1 MGLIKHPPL
10 TVFEGHAR
18 GVLNY
23 PSGLVKRTHSMNS
36 NHCCQYFNQILQSC
50 ASHRIHKQHGR
61 LQGVQE
67 GHLPLKSHLRLP
79 LPKLSHSFPLPEP
92 QCNTGF
98 QPPKENPAD
107 NHDKQ
112 SVVATFWSA
121 HSSYRK
127 VLFLLTSVGGVSDLF
142 CQTTDCCFCLI
153 VYLNQD
159 QCFNHAC
166 FLSRGVTTCQKA
178 NTARTGIN
186 WREQAVFHDMH
197 SKSWCTLTYLLCP
210 RHPFLCSSQ
219 HAC

>member
-1 MGLIKHPPL
+1 MG
-10 TVFEGHAR
+10 VSAGGAR
-18 GVLNY
+18 GAL
-23 PSGLVKRTHSMNS
+23 
-36 NHCCQYFNQILQSC
+36 
-50 ASHRIHKQHGR
+50 ASEVSPAFALTQAFPQLSPARATMQHRISTSKR
-61 LQGVQE
+61 
-67 GHLPLKSHLRLP
+67 KSCR
-79 LPKLSHSFPLPEP
+79 
-92 QCNTGF
+92 
-98 QPPKENPAD
+98 QPWRAERK
-107 NHDKQ
+107 
-112 SVVATFWSA
+112 VATFWSA

>member
-36 NHCCQYFNQILQSC
+36 KHCCQHFNQILQSC

-67 GHLPLKSHLRLP
+67 RHLPLKSHLRLP
-79 LPKLSHSFPLPEP
+79 SPKLYHSFPLPEP

-107 NHDKQ
+107 NHDEQ
-112 SVVATFWSA
+112 SV
-121 HSSYRK
+121 K
-127 VLFLLTSVGGVSDLF
+127 LP
-142 CQTTDCCFCLI
+142 
-153 VYLNQD
+153 
-159 QCFNHAC
+159 
-166 FLSRGVTTCQKA
+166 LSE
-178 NTARTGIN
+178 ARTLHTERSYSYSLQWVVCQIYFVK
-186 WREQAVFHDMH
+186 QQIAAFV
-197 SKSWCTLTYLLCP
+197 
-210 RHPFLCSSQ
+210 
-219 HAC
+219 